1 MKKYL
6 LGLVAVV
13 LAIGF
18 SAFTK
23 AKVESKRTFGTYY
36 WYPVD
41 EFGQTTGPT
50 YDNSSMSDKTFAEQN
65 FTSCTD
71 VSGKPYCLL
80 GSSNNSLSTGSL
92 ITPAGPDGTI
102 LRTN

>member
-18 SAFTK
+18 SAFTNARIERK
-23 AKVESKRTFGTYY
+23 PTSGMYY

-41 EFGQTTGPT
+41 EFGQTTGAAI
-50 YDNSSMSDKTFAEQN
+50 DNAHLRDKTFAEQN

-71 VSGKPYCLL
+71 VVDKPYCLL
-80 GSSNNSLSTGSL
+80 GSDVNNLTTGSL
-92 ITPAGPDGTI
+92 ITPSGSDDTI